1 MKIDTGL
8 ICLSILMD
16 SLGIKLTKEETSS
29 HSIMDEN
36 SIIRLAGVFK
46 IKLESVDTEAELLP
60 EFPSPSIA
68 VLKNGNFAVIGR
80 CDGKRAV
87 VFDPVINKPK
97 VVKNEELSEIWSGRL
112 IYAKKSPRKKSI
124 IGDGWKLGFK
134 WFFPMIRKYR
144 RYLGEVALVAFF
156 LQLFGL
162 VTPLFTQVIIDKAIP
177 NKGEVTLLV
186 LVVLFLVAIIFQAG
200 LNIAKTYLLTQTTNK
215 IDVVLGS
222 RLIRHIV
229 SLPLRYFELR
239 FVGDIMMRISA
250 LNSIREFFTGKTLIL
265 IIDVLFSFVFLAVLI
280 YYSWFLTL
288 IALIPVPIY
297 LFQNIK
303 LMPIYRKKLEKVWQ
317 SDSRSNSFLVESVTG
332 MQTIKSL
339 AVEPQFAYRWEHL
352 LANSVKNNFS
362 LSSFSLVNN
371 NITNVVQK
379 TTGYLVLLFGGYM
392 VIEGS
397 FSLGQLI
404 AFQMISGQLISNLTQ
419 IIGAWPEVQQTGM
432 ALERLGDILETG
444 TEGANAINKADKTVT
459 GNIIFENVRFRYNFD
474 GDEVI
479 KGISFQIKP
488 GSKVGIVGRSGS
500 GKSTIAKLVQRLY
513 LPEDGKIIIDGQ
525 DVQKVDPVTLRK
537 QIGVVMQDNFL
548 FSGSIRENIALARP
562 DADMSLVV
570 QAAKIAGAHE
580 FILELAEGYD
590 TKVGERGSTLSG
602 GQRQRIAIARALMNQ
617 PKLLIFDEA
626 TSALDYQSERLIN
639 DNIDKICKGRTA
651 VIVAH
656 RLSAVRKCDQII
668 VMERGQIFEKGTHDE
683 LIKLKGQ
690 YYELYKLQEAS

>member
-1 MKIDTGL
+1 MKIDTGF
-8 ICLSILMD
+8 ICLSIVMD
-16 SLGIKLTKEETSS
+16 ALGIKLDKEALPPA
-29 HSIMDEN
+29 ILDEN
-36 SIIRLAGVFK
+36 AIIRLAGAFK
-46 IKLESVDTEAELLP
+46 IKMEAVTTEADLLP
-60 EFPSPSIA
+60 EYPSPSIA
-68 VLKNGNFAVIGR
+68 VLKNGSFAVIGR

-87 VFDPVINKPK
+87 LFDPLINKPK
-97 VVKNEELSEIWSGRL
+97 VVKNEELAELWSGRL
-112 IYAKKSPRKKSI
+112 LFAKKSPKKKSL
-124 IGDGWKLGFK
+124 IGEGWKLGFK
-134 WFFPMIRKYR
+134 WFMPIIKKYR
-144 RYLGEVALVAFF
+144 HFLGEVALVAFF

-177 NKGEVTLLV
+177 NKGEVTLLA
-186 LVVLFLVAIIFQAG
+186 LAVLFLIAIIFQAG

-222 RLIRHIV
+222 KLIRHVV

-239 FVGDIMMRISA
+239 FVGDILMRISA

-265 IIDVLFSFVFLAVLI
+265 IIDALFSFVFLAVLI
-280 YYSWFLTL
+280 YYSPFLTM
-288 IALIPVPIY
+288 IALIGVPVY

-303 LMPIYRKKLEKVWQ
+303 LMSIYRKKLERVWQ

-339 AVEPQFAYRWEHL
+339 AIEPQFAYRWEYL

-362 LSSFSLVNN
+362 LASFSLVNN

-379 TTGYLVLLFGGYM
+379 TVGYLVLLFGGYM

-419 IIGAWPEVQQTGM
+419 IISSWPEVQQTGM
-432 ALERLGDILETG
+432 ALERLGDLLETRG
-444 TEGANAINKADKTVT
+444 EGANALTKADKSVT
-459 GNIIFENVRFRYNFD
+459 GNIVFENVRFRYNFD

-479 KGISFQIKP
+479 KGISFNINP
-488 GSKVGIVGRSGS
+488 GTKVGIVGRSGS

-513 LPEDGKIIIDGQ
+513 LPEDGNIIIDGQ
-525 DVQKVDPVTLRK
+525 DIRQVDPVTLRK

-626 TSALDYQSERLIN
+626 TSALDYRSERLIN

-668 VMERGQIFEKGTHDE
+668 VLDKGHIAEQGSHDE
-683 LIKLKGQ
+683 LIRFKGQ
-690 YYELYKLQEAS
+690 YYKLYKLQEAA